1 MSDEIVSGTPKG
13 TGSSPRWGATTKL
26 VVALT
31 FIAVTAGLLIR
42 FRQIVAPLFIAF
54 LLAYVLY
61 PVALFMHRRFKISW
75 RLASAIL
82 LLVLLVIIFGLLTL
96 SGLAIFNQIQNLI
109 TFLQNQI
116 KTIPT
121 FVADI
126 TSNPISIGPF
136 DLDLTSFNATDLAN
150 QLLGLIQP
158 ILSNTANIL
167 GNIATGTITTI
178 GWTLFT
184 VLVAYFILSDSGGVR
199 TRLISFKIPGYSE
212 DMTRIGHELGNIWNA
227 FARGQMI
234 LLVLTVIV
242 YVILLGALQV
252 NFYFGLAVLAGL
264 ARFVPY
270 VGPWVAWITYGLVTF
285 FQGTTIF
292 GLQPI
297 GYVILVVGIA
307 IVIDMAMDNLVVPR
321 MMGDT
326 LKVHPAAVMVAA
338 IVFASLFGILGVLLA
353 APVMAT
359 VTLIATYVIRKL
371 FDIDPWLGFETRKPK
386 PLPPVFRIIGA
397 ALLRFWH
404 WLKARYTKRWPQ
416 GIPVL
421 NRIKEFIVRLWRK
434 LFKQSEPPAPKP
446 IGGNDEQL
454 DGTQN

>member
-1 MSDEIVSGTPKG
+1 MSDEIVSGAPKG
-13 TGSSPRWGATTKL
+13 TNSSPRWGSTTKL

-31 FIAVTAGLLIR
+31 VIALTAGLLIR

-61 PVALFMHRRFKISW
+61 PVALFLHRRAKISW
-75 RLASAIL
+75 RLATAIL
-82 LLVLLVIIFGLLTL
+82 LLLLLVIIFGLLTL
-96 SGLAIFNQIQNLI
+96 GGLAIFNQIQNLI
-109 TFLQNQI
+109 TFLQDQI
-116 KTIPT
+116 KNIPT

-126 TSNPISIGPF
+126 TSKPISIGLF
-136 DLDLTSFNATDLAN
+136 ELDLTTINATDLAN

-199 TRLISFKIPGYSE
+199 TRLISFKVPGYSE
-212 DMTRIGHELGNIWNA
+212 DMARIGHELGNIWNA

-234 LLVLTVIV
+234 LLILTVII
-242 YVILLGALQV
+242 YVIILGGLQV
-252 NFYFGLAVLAGL
+252 NFYFGLALLAGL

-270 VGPWVAWITYGLVTF
+270 VGPWVAWITYGLVTY

-292 GLQPI
+292 GLQPF
-297 GYVILVVGIA
+297 GYVLLVVGIA
-307 IVIDMAMDNLVVPR
+307 VLIDMAMDNLIVPR

-338 IVFASLFGILGVLLA
+338 IVFANLFGILGVLLA

-359 VTLIATYVIRKL
+359 VTLISTYVIRKL
-371 FDIDPWLGFETRKPK
+371 FDIDPWLGFQTRKPK
-386 PLPPVFRIIGA
+386 PLPPVFRMLGA
-397 ALLRFWH
+397 ALGRFGQ
-404 WLKARYTKRWPQ
+404 WLKSKYIARWPQ
-416 GIPVL
+416 GIPAL
-421 NRIKEFIVRLWRK
+421 HQIREFFVRMWRK
-434 LFKQSEPPAPKP
+434 LFKKGEPPASTP
-446 IGGNDEQL
+446 IGGKDEQL

>member
-13 TGSSPRWGATTKL
+13 TSSSPRWGATTKL

-31 FIAVTAGLLIR
+31 VIAITAGLLIR

-61 PVALFMHRRFKISW
+61 PVALFMHRRLKISW
-75 RLASAIL
+75 RLASAIIL
-82 LLVLLVIIFGLLTL
+82 LLLLVIIFGLLTL
-96 SGLAIFNQIQNLI
+96 GGLAIFNQIQNLI
-109 TFLQNQI
+109 TFLQDQI
-116 KTIPT
+116 QNIPT

-126 TSNPISIGPF
+126 TSKPISIGPF
-136 DLDLTSFNATDLAN
+136 ELDLTTFNATDLAN

-158 ILSNTANIL
+158 ILTNTANIL

-234 LLVLTVIV
+234 LLVLTVII
-242 YVILLGALQV
+242 YVIILGALQV
-252 NFYFGLAVLAGL
+252 NFYFGLALLAGL

-292 GLQPI
+292 GLQPF
-297 GYVILVVGIA
+297 GYVVLVVGVA

-359 VTLIATYVIRKL
+359 VTLVATYVIRKL

-397 ALLRFWH
+397 AFVRFWH
-404 WLKARYTKRWPQ
+404 WLKVKYKMRWPQ

-421 NRIKEFIVRLWRK
+421 HRIKEFIVRMWRK
-434 LFKQSEPPAPKP
+434 LFKKSEPPAPTP